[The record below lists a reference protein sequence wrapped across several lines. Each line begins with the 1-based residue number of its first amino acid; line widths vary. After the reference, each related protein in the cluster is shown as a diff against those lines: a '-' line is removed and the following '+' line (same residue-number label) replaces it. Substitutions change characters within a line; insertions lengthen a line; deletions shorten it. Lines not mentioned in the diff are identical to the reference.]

1 MMRRPPRSTR
11 TDTLCPYTTLFRSRV
26 IKGVLPQDWKAKLAA
41 YKRSLAE
48 EKPKLATRQ
57 SSQKCLDVLTAAIP
71 ELIGGSAD
79 LTGSNNTTAKGM
91 TPIAADDFSG
101 NYVHYGVREH
111 GMAAAMNETGR
122 ASCRERVCQSV

>member
-79 LTGSNNTTAKGM
+79 LTGSNNTKEKGM
-91 TPIAADDFSG
+91 RSEERRVGT
-101 NYVHYGVREH
+101 EC
-111 GMAAAMNETGR
+111 GR
-122 ASCRERVCQSV
+122 TCRSRWSPYN